1 MNPLRIDIGMT
12 AWTPSGAFN
21 LAVPCSGLAS

>member
-1 MNPLRIDIGMT
+1 MNPLRIDIGIT
-12 AWTPSGAFN
+12 AWTPSGASN